1 MIDRIILFSLRNRF
15 GVMMAAVILILAGS
29 VALSRLPIDAMPDV
43 TSIQVQI
50 LTEAPAL
57 GPLEIEQFIT
67 RPVENAM
74 SGLPALEEIRSVSR
88 YGISAV
94 TVVFRDGTDIYWARN
109 LVAQRLSAAEEDIP
123 TGVEHP
129 EMGPITTG
137 LGEIFH
143 FVLEGDGVS
152 PMELRTIL
160 DWDIA
165 YRLRSVPGVVEVN
178 SWGGLAKQYHVLVD
192 PARLLAY
199 RLSLPVVFGALER
212 NNLNRGGG
220 IIEKGGEAYVIRGE
234 GMVSGIGDLEKV
246 VIGTTS
252 EGTPILV
259 RHVAEVREGPMLR
272 IGGATRDG
280 AGETVIG
287 MVLMLQNENA
297 REVVS
302 RVKEALAELEPSL
315 PKGVR
320 IIPFYDRQALV
331 SRVIATVSRNLV
343 EGGLLVIAVL
353 LLLLG
358 NLRGGLIVASAIPL
372 SMLIAFLGMMRAGIS
387 GNLMSL
393 GAIDF
398 GLIVDGSVVMVE
410 NIVRRLAGRN
420 LPPVE
425 RREAIVRAAREVG
438 RPIVFAVGI
447 ILIVYLPILTLTG
460 IEGKMFRPMAWT
472 VVFAVAGSLLLSLTL
487 MPVLCSLFLRKTIDE
502 RETWLLRQAHR
513 LYQPVLRRAMA
524 RPRATS
530 LIAGSVFAVSLGCAA
545 LLGTEFVPR
554 LDEGD
559 IVIQASR
566 LPSVSLTQSLSSTT
580 ELEKVLH
587 RFPEVRMVVSR
598 TGSPEVATDVMG
610 LDLSDVFVILKPRNE
625 WRKGMDRDRLIE
637 EMHEALEAGVP
648 GNIFSFTQ
656 PIEMRFN
663 ELIAG
668 ARSDLAVKI
677 FGDDLEVLARQGG
690 ELAAILAAVRG
701 AADVRVEQ
709 TAGLPMIRVRVDR
722 DRIARLGL
730 SVEDAL
736 AAVEAARSG
745 RVVGSVLEGRR
756 RFDIAVRLAEGVAAD
771 PHALAAAPVGAPGG
785 RLIPLGQIAEIVVG
799 EGPAQ
804 ISREQALRRITVE
817 ANVRGRD
824 IGGFVSE
831 ARRAVAGKLKLAP
844 GYYVAWGG
852 QFEHLTAAS
861 RRLMIAV
868 PAALILI
875 FVLLYGAF
883 GSVRPAVLIF
893 LNVPMAAS
901 GGVVALLLRG
911 MPFSIS
917 AGVGFIAL
925 FGVAVLNGVV
935 LVSFI
940 RRLQDETGLEAR
952 EAAARAAEARM
963 RPVLMTAL
971 VASLGF
977 VPMALATGAGAEVQ
991 KPLATVVIGG
1001 LVTSTL
1007 LTLVVLPALYRWF
1020 SPGPAA
1026 ENPRSQEDA
1035 T

>member
-1 MIDRIILFSLRNRF
+1 MMIDRLIDFSLRNRF
-15 GVMMAAVILILAGS
+15 GVVLGAVVLVTAGS

-43 TSIQVQI
+43 TTVQVQI
-50 LTEAPAL
+50 LTKAPAL
-57 GPLEIEQFIT
+57 GPLEVEQFIT

-74 SGLPALEEIRSVSR
+74 SGLPSLEQVRSISR
-88 YGISAV
+88 YGLSAV
-94 TVVFRDGTDIYWARN
+94 TVVFREGTDIYWARN
-109 LVAQRLSAAEEDIP
+109 LVEQRLSAAQEAIP
-123 TGVEHP
+123 AGVERP
-129 EMGPITTG
+129 QMGPITSG
-137 LGEIFH
+137 LGEVFH

-152 PMELRTIL
+152 AMELRTIL

-165 YRLRSVPGVVEVN
+165 YRLRSVPGVIEVN
-178 SWGGLAKQYHVLVD
+178 TWGGLAKQYHVLVD
-192 PARLLAY
+192 PSRLLAY
-199 RLSLPVVFGALER
+199 RLSLPQVFEAVER

-220 IIEKGGEAYVIRGE
+220 IIEKGGEGYIIRGE
-234 GMVSGIGDLEKV
+234 GMVSGIEDLEKV
-246 VIGTTS
+246 VIGTTR

-259 RHVAEVREGPMLR
+259 RHVGEVREGPMLR

-280 AGETVIG
+280 KGETVIG
-287 MVLMLQNENA
+287 MVLMLQGENA
-297 REVVS
+297 REVVA
-302 RVKEALAELEPSL
+302 RVKKALADIEPSL
-315 PKGVR
+315 PKGIRVV
-320 IIPFYDRQALV
+320 PFYDRQDLV
-331 SRVIATVSRNLV
+331 SRVIATVSKNLI

-372 SMLIAFLGMMRAGIS
+372 SMLVAFVGMVRAGIS

-410 NIVRRLAGRN
+410 NIIRRLAGRSFG
-420 LPPVE
+420 PGE
-425 RREAIVRAAREVG
+425 RQAEIARAAREVG

-447 ILIVYLPILTLTG
+447 ILIVYLPILTLSG

-487 MPVLCSLFLRKTIDE
+487 VPVLCSLALPARVRE
-502 RETWLLRQAHR
+502 GETWLLQRAHGIYR
-513 LYQPVLRRAMA
+513 PVLRWSMA
-524 RPRATS
+524 HARATA
-530 LIAGSVFAVSLGCAA
+530 LIAASVFAASLGLAA

-566 LPSVSLTQSLSSTT
+566 LPSVSLSQSLASTT
-580 ELEKVLH
+580 EIEKVLA
-587 RFPEVRMVVSR
+587 RFPEARTVVSR

-610 LDLSDVFVILKPRNE
+610 LDLSDIFVILKPRRE
-625 WRKGMDRDRLIE
+625 WRPRMTRERLVA
-637 EMHEALEAGVP
+637 EMHAALEAGIP
-648 GNIFSFTQ
+648 GNVFSFTQ

-668 ARSDLAVKI
+668 AKSDLAVKV
-677 FGDDLEVLARQGG
+677 FGDDLDVLYQKAQD
-690 ELAAILAAVRG
+690 LASILAEVRG
-701 AADVRVEQ
+701 AADVKVEQ

-722 DRIARLGL
+722 DRIARLGV
-730 SVEDAL
+730 SVDDVL

-771 PHALAAAPVGAPGG
+771 PHALAAVPVGAGDG
-785 RLIPLGQIAEIVVG
+785 RLIPLAQVARIDVG

-804 ISREQALRRITVE
+804 ISREQTLRRITVE

-824 IGGFVSE
+824 LGGFVSE
-831 ARRAVAGKLKLAP
+831 ARSAVAGKLRLP
-844 GYYVAWGG
+844 SGYYVTWGG
-852 QFEHLTAAS
+852 QFEHLEAAS
-861 RRLMIAV
+861 RRLLVAV
-868 PAALILI
+868 PLALFLI
-875 FVLLYGAF
+875 FGLLYGAF
-883 GSVRPAVLIF
+883 GSLRPASLIF
-893 LNVPMAAS
+893 LNVPMAAT
-901 GGVVALLLRG
+901 GGILALLARG

-940 RRLQDETGLEAR
+940 RKLEKEDSLGPAQ
-952 EAAARAAEARM
+952 AALRAAEVRM

-977 VPMALATGAGAEVQ
+977 VPMALATGAGSEVQ

-1020 SPGPAA
+1020 SGLERKPPGALA
-1026 ENPRSQEDA
+1026 EV
-1035 T
+1035 

>member
-1 MIDRIILFSLRNRF
+1 MIDRLIDLSLRNRLA
-15 GVMMAAVILILAGS
+15 VTIAAVILVIAGS
-29 VALSRLPIDAMPDV
+29 VALVRLPIDAMPDV
-43 TSIQVQI
+43 TSVQVQI
-50 LTEAPAL
+50 LTKAPAL
-57 GPLEIEQFIT
+57 GPLEVEQFIT

-74 SGLPALEEIRSVSR
+74 SGVPRLEQIRSVSR
-88 YGISAV
+88 YGLSAV
-94 TVVFRDGTDIYWARN
+94 TVVFLDGTDIYWARN
-109 LVAQRLSAAEEDIP
+109 LVEERLAAAGEAIP
-123 TGVEHP
+123 AGVERP

-137 LGEIFH
+137 LGEVFL
-143 FVLEGDGVS
+143 FVVEGDGAS

-160 DWDIA
+160 DWDIG
-165 YRLRSVPGVVEVN
+165 YRLRSVPGVIEVN
-178 SWGGLAKQYHVLVD
+178 TWGGQAKQYHVLVD
-192 PARLLAY
+192 PGRLLAY
-199 RLSLPVVFGALER
+199 RLSLPQVFESIER

-220 IIEKGGEAYVIRGE
+220 IIEKGGEGYVIRGE
-234 GMVSGIGDLEKV
+234 GMVTGIDDLEKIV
-246 VIGTTS
+246 VGTTG

-272 IGGATRDG
+272 IGGVTRDG
-280 AGETVIG
+280 KGETVVG
-287 MVLMLQNENA
+287 MVLMLQGENA
-297 REVVS
+297 REVVA
-302 RVKEALAELEPSL
+302 RVKEALAEIAPSL

-320 IIPFYDRQALV
+320 IVPFYDRQDLV
-331 SRVIATVSRNLV
+331 SRVIGTVSKNLV
-343 EGGLLVIAVL
+343 EGGLLVVAVL

-372 SMLIAFLGMMRAGIS
+372 SMLVAFIGMLRAGIS

-410 NIVRRLAGRN
+410 NIIRRLAGSD
-420 LPPVE
+420 LSPE
-425 RREAIVRAAREVG
+425 DRRGAIARAAKEVG

-447 ILIVYLPILTLTG
+447 ILIVYLPILTLSG

-487 MPVLCSLFLRKTIDE
+487 VPVLCSLLLSRRIEEK
-502 RETWLLRQAHR
+502 ETWLLRQAHR
-513 LYQPVLRRAMA
+513 AYGPALRWSIA
-524 RPRATS
+524 RPRATAAVAAVAFAAS
-530 LIAGSVFAVSLGCAA
+530 VGAAG
-545 LLGTEFVPR
+545 LLGAEFVPR

-566 LPSVSLTQSLSSTT
+566 LPSVSLSQSLASTT
-580 ELEKVLH
+580 AIEKVLTS
-587 RFPEVRMVVSR
+587 FPEVRTVVSR

-610 LDLSDVFVILKPRNE
+610 IDLTDVFVILKPRRA
-625 WRKGMDRDRLIE
+625 WRREMDPGRLVAA
-637 EMHEALEAGVP
+637 MHEALEAAVP
-648 GNIFSFTQ
+648 GNVFSFTQ

-677 FGDDLEVLARQGG
+677 FGDDLELLDRKARELAGVLAG
-690 ELAAILAAVRG
+690 VRG

-722 DRIARLGL
+722 DRIARLGV
-730 SVEDAL
+730 SADDVL

-745 RVVGSVLEGRR
+745 RVVGSVFEGRR

-771 PHALAAAPVGAPGG
+771 PQAFGAVPIKTPDG
-785 RLIPLGQIAEIVVG
+785 RLIPLAQLAHIDIT

-804 ISREQALRRITVE
+804 ISREQALRRVTVE

-824 IGGFVSE
+824 LAAFVAE
-831 ARRAVAGKLKLAP
+831 ARRAITARLELPP
-844 GYYVAWGG
+844 GYYVTWGG
-852 QFEHLTAAS
+852 QFEHLEAAS
-861 RRLMIAV
+861 GRLLIAV
-868 PAALILI
+868 PVALLLI

-883 GSVRPAVLIF
+883 GSLRPAFLIF
-893 LNVPMAAS
+893 LNVPMAAT
-901 GGVVALLLRG
+901 GGVFALLLRG

-940 RRLQDETGLEAR
+940 RRLQREQGLAPA
-952 EAAARAAEARM
+952 EAAGRAAEARL

-1007 LTLVVLPALYRWF
+1007 LTLVVVPALYRWF
-1020 SPGPAA
+1020 AG
-1026 ENPRSQEDA
+1026 QD
-1035 T
+1035 

>member
-1 MIDRIILFSLRNRF
+1 MIDRLILFSLRNRF
-15 GVMMAAVILILAGS
+15 GITMAAVILVLAGS

-43 TSIQVQI
+43 TSVQVQI
-50 LTEAPAL
+50 LTKAPAL
-57 GPLEIEQFIT
+57 GPLEVEQFIT

-74 SGLPALEEIRSVSR
+74 SGLPALEQIRSVSR

-109 LVAQRLSAAEEDIP
+109 LVAQRLSAAQEAIP
-123 TGVEHP
+123 RDVERP

-137 LGEIFH
+137 LGEVFH

-165 YRLRSVPGVVEVN
+165 YRLRSVPGVIEVN
-178 SWGGLAKQYHVLVD
+178 SWGGLAKQFHVLVD

-199 RLSLPVVFGALER
+199 RLSLPQVFEALER

-234 GMVSGIGDLEKV
+234 GMVSGIEDLEKV
-246 VIGTTS
+246 VIGTTG

-259 RHVAEVREGPMLR
+259 RQVAEAREGSILR

-280 AGETVIG
+280 KGETVIG

-302 RVKEALAELEPSL
+302 RVKAALVELEPSL

-331 SRVIATVSRNLV
+331 SRVIATVSKNLV
-343 EGGLLVIAVL
+343 EGGLLVFAVL

-372 SMLIAFLGMMRAGIS
+372 SMLIAFLGMVRAGIS

-410 NIVRRLAGRN
+410 NIIRRLAGRS
-420 LPPVE
+420 LRPE
-425 RREAIVRAAREVG
+425 DRREAIAGAAREVG

-447 ILIVYLPILTLTG
+447 ILIVYLPILTLSG

-487 MPVLCSLFLRKTIDE
+487 VPVLCSLLLPERIDE

-513 LYQPVLRRAMA
+513 LYRPVLRRAMA
-524 RPRATS
+524 RPRATA
-530 LIAGSVFAVSLGCAA
+530 LIAASVFAVSLGCAA
-545 LLGTEFVPR
+545 LLGAEFVPR

-566 LPSVSLTQSLSSTT
+566 LPSVSLSQSLSSTT
-580 ELEKVLH
+580 EIEKVLL
-587 RFPEVRMVVSR
+587 RFPEVRTVVSR

-610 LDLSDVFVILKPRNE
+610 LDLSDVFVILKPRRE
-625 WRKGMDRDRLIE
+625 WRSGRDRERLIAA
-637 EMHEALEAGVP
+637 MHEALEAAVP
-648 GNIFSFTQ
+648 GNVFSFTQ

-677 FGDDLEVLARQGG
+677 FGDDLDVLAQKGRD
-690 ELAAILAAVRG
+690 LAAILSAVRG
-701 AADVRVEQ
+701 VADVRVEQ
-709 TAGLPMIRVRVDR
+709 TAGLPMVRVRVDR
-722 DRIARLGL
+722 DRIARLGV

-736 AAVEAARSG
+736 SAVEAARSG

-756 RFDIAVRLAEGVAAD
+756 RFDIAVRLAEGIAAD
-771 PHALAAAPVGAPGG
+771 PHALAAVPVGAPDG
-785 RLIPLGQIAEIVVG
+785 RLIPLGQLAEIVVG

-824 IGGFVSE
+824 IGGFVAE
-831 ARRAVAGKLKLAP
+831 ARRVVAQRLSLPP

-861 RRLMIAV
+861 RRLMVAV
-868 PAALILI
+868 PVALLLI
-875 FVLLYGAF
+875 FALLYGAF
-883 GSVRPAVLIF
+883 GSARSAVLIF
-893 LNVPMAAS
+893 LNVPMAAT
-901 GGVVALLLRG
+901 GGIFALLLRG

-935 LVSFI
+935 LVSFV
-940 RRLQDETGLEAR
+940 RRLQEETDIDAGQ
-952 EAAARAAEARM
+952 AAARAAEVRM

-1001 LVTSTL
+1001 LLTSTL

-1020 SPGPAA
+1020 SAGAPMADR
-1026 ENPRSQEDA
+1026 RSKEDVP
-1035 T
+1035 

>member
-1 MIDRIILFSLRNRF
+1 MVDRIIEISLRNRF
-15 GVMMAAVILILAGS
+15 GVTMGAFLLVAAGS
-29 VALSRLPIDAMPDV
+29 VALWQLPIDAMPDV
-43 TSIQVQI
+43 TSEQVQI
-50 LTEAPAL
+50 LTKAPAL

-74 SGLPALEEIRSVSR
+74 SGIPHLEQIRSISR
-88 YGISAV
+88 YGLSAV
-94 TVVFRDGTDIYWARN
+94 TVVFKEGTDIYWARN
-109 LVAQRLSAAEEDIP
+109 LVEQRLSAAQGAIP
-123 TGVEHP
+123 PGVERP

-143 FVLEGDGVS
+143 FVLEGDDES

-160 DWDIA
+160 DWDIG
-165 YRLRSVPGVVEVN
+165 YRLRSVPGVIEVN
-178 SWGGLAKQYHVLVD
+178 TWGGQAKQFHVLVD
-192 PARLLAY
+192 PGRLLAY
-199 RLSLPVVFGALER
+199 RLSLPHVFEALER
-212 NNLNRGGG
+212 NNLSRGGG
-220 IIEKGGEAYVIRGE
+220 IIEKGGEGYIIRGE
-234 GMVSGIGDLEKV
+234 GLVSGIEDLEKV
-246 VIGTTS
+246 VIGTTQ

-272 IGGATRDG
+272 IGGATWEG
-280 AGETVIG
+280 KGETVIG
-287 MVLMLQNENA
+287 MVLMLQGENA
-297 REVVS
+297 RDVVT
-302 RVKEALAELEPSL
+302 RVKKALAEIEPSL
-315 PKGVR
+315 PEGVR
-320 IIPFYDRQALV
+320 IVPFYDRENLV
-331 SRVIATVSRNLV
+331 SRVIATVRKNLI

-372 SMLIAFLGMMRAGIS
+372 SMLVAFLGMVRAGIS

-410 NIVRRLAGRN
+410 NIVRRLAGKS
-420 LPPVE
+420 LGPEE
-425 RREAIVRAAREVG
+425 RRATILEAAREVG

-447 ILIVYLPILTLTG
+447 ILIVYLPILTLSG

-472 VVFAVAGSLLLSLTL
+472 VVFAVGGSLLLALTL
-487 MPVLCSLFLRKTIDE
+487 VPVLCSFLFGRAIRE
-502 RETWLLRQAHR
+502 EETWLLRMAHR
-513 LYQPVLRRAMA
+513 AYRPLLKWAMA
-524 RPRATS
+524 RPRVTAG
-530 LIAGSVFAVSLGCAA
+530 IAGSVFGASLLAA
-545 LLGTEFVPR
+545 AFLGAEFVPR

-566 LPSVSLTQSLSSTT
+566 LPSVSLTQSLASTT
-580 ELEKVLH
+580 ELEKVLA

-625 WRKGMDRDRLIE
+625 WRPGMDRERLIAA
-637 EMHEALEAGVP
+637 MHEVLETAVP
-648 GNIFSFTQ
+648 GNVFGFTQ

-668 ARSDLAVKI
+668 ARSDLAIKV
-677 FGDDLEVLARQGG
+677 FGDDLDVLARKGQ
-690 ELAAILAAVRG
+690 ELAAILAGVPG
-701 AADVRVEQ
+701 AEDVKVEQ
-709 TAGLPMIRVRVDR
+709 TAGLPMIRVLVDR
-722 DRIARLGL
+722 DRIARLGM
-730 SVEDAL
+730 SVEDVL

-771 PHALAAAPVGAPGG
+771 PHALSAVPVGSRDG
-785 RLIPLGQIAEIVVG
+785 RLVPLAQAARIEIG

-817 ANVRGRD
+817 VNVRGRD
-824 IGGFVSE
+824 IGGFVAE
-831 ARRAVAGKLKLAP
+831 ARRAVAAKLQLP
-844 GYYVAWGG
+844 SGYFVTWGG
-852 QFEHLTAAS
+852 QFEHLEAAT
-861 RRLMIAV
+861 RRLLIAV
-868 PAALILI
+868 PLALFLI
-875 FVLLYGAF
+875 FALLYGAF
-883 GSVRPAVLIF
+883 GSLRPAILIF
-893 LNVPMAAS
+893 MNVPVAAT
-901 GGVVALLLRG
+901 GGIFTLLLRG

-940 RRLQDETGLEAR
+940 RKLQTDAGLSPED
-952 EAAARAAEARM
+952 AAERAAQARL

-1007 LTLVVLPALYRWF
+1007 LTLVVVPTLYRWF
-1020 SPGPAA
+1020 SPDRTGGG
-1026 ENPRSQEDA
+1026 
-1035 T
+1035 